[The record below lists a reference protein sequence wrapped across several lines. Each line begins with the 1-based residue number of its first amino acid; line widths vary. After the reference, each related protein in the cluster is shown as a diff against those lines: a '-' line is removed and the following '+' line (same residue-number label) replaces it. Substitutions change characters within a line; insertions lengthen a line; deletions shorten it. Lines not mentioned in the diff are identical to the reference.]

1 MKLVNVYIEHPTL
14 ALDQCFS
21 YCYDEQEL
29 AAGMRVWV
37 PFGSRKVI
45 GFIDSFQEMSEKE
58 VQSLSYQI
66 KAIDQ
71 VIDKEPLLNEELWS
85 LGKWMAEYYVASTI
99 SCYQAMLPKV
109 LKPSQNKAKIAM
121 EEIAV
126 YDHFE
131 TNLTKRQTEVLG
143 TFETIG
149 EMSASDFRRTYKSI
163 AKALIDRGCVR
174 LEKREKVIKKIPKEK
189 EQISL
194 QLSDEQ
200 ERALE
205 KLRLQK
211 GFRTVLLHGVT
222 GSGKSE
228 VFLRY
233 AAELVQQGKQVLF
246 LVPEIALTPQ
256 MQHAVE
262 ARFGNQIAIYHS
274 HLNDQQK
281 YEQYRLVKNGNV
293 QVVVGTRSAIFLPF
307 QNLGAIILDEEH
319 DTSYKQENAPRYHC
333 RDIALWRGRYHQC
346 LVLLSSATPSLESYA
361 RAYKG
366 IYQLIEMK
374 SRIYQQLPAV
384 EIVDMEDC
392 LRNKENAYISN
403 RLRTAISQTLAR
415 KEQVMLLLNRRGYT
429 PILRCMD
436 CGEVITCPHCDVA
449 LAYHKEEQR
458 MKCHICGYS
467 RPVPKSCS
475 QCHGQHWQF
484 FGMGTQRL
492 QELIQSYFPDA
503 HIVRMDSDA
512 TRRKGAHAQLLQE
525 FSKGADILLGTQ
537 MIAKGLDYEN
547 VTLVGIVNGDASLK
561 SADYRSSELTFDLLE
576 QACGRSGRGT
586 KKGQVILQVFD
597 KEHYA
602 IRCAAAH
609 DYQRFFVSE
618 MNYRHLAQY
627 PPYTY
632 LSAAYFIH
640 VQEAIAAKGA
650 ENALQFLKE
659 QTICKVLGPIA
670 LGKRKDEYRY
680 RLILKGKN
688 RDEQA
693 RLLRRIYEAHKCSG
707 QRSRMEIDVDLFLLE

>member
-109 LKPSQNKAKIAM
+109 LKPSQNQAKIAM

-131 TNLTKRQTEVLG
+131 TNLTKRQTEVLL

-149 EMSASDFRRTYKSI
+149 EMSASDFRRTYKSV

-200 ERALE
+200 EQALE